1 MEGFLGNRLLYTW
14 IIKFEMEQYEPH
26 AQDYCIV
33 RMMRKVHEQLQTSN
47 ANSIEC
53 LLLEEKIIYSA
64 ILHFERQ

>member
-1 MEGFLGNRLLYTW
+1 
-14 IIKFEMEQYEPH
+14 MEQYEPH

-53 LLLEEKIIYSA
+53 LLLEEKIIYST